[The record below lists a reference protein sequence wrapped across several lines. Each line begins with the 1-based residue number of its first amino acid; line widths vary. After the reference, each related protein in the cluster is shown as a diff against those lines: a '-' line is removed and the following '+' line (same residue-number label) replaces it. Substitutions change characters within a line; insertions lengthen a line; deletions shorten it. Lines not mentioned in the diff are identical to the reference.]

1 MRKTLG
7 LLILVGWG
15 DLRITRAR
23 TFPVDVVVMR
33 SALRPGKPP
42 YFFSFFGPGLG
53 LAERERNSVA
63 LGHCEQ

>member
-1 MRKTLG
+1 M
-7 LLILVGWG
+7 
-15 DLRITRAR
+15 RITRAR

-33 SALRPGKPP
+33 SALRPGKLP